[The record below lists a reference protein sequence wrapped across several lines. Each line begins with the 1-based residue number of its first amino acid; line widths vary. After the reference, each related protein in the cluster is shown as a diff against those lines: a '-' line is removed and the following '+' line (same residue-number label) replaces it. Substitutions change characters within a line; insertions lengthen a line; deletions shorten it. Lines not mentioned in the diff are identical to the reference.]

1 MKRKH
6 LIVILLAGLFSLS
19 GFSQSEEPNFSISVS
34 SDSVYFGNRFKVT
47 FTLENGQGENF
58 MPPDFAS
65 FQMAS
70 GQMMSSS
77 MSIVNGEMSQ
87 TSAYF
92 FYLEPKEIGRYFIE
106 PASIM
111 VDGEVLETMPY
122 EVFILANPEG
132 IRQEIEGENDR
143 NSFFREFDM
152 TFPPAPNFNSPE
164 RREMEKNKSKRKTTR
179 L

>member
-1 MKRKH
+1 MKRKY
-6 LIVILLAGLFSLS
+6 LIVILLAGLFSLD
-19 GFSQSEEPNFSISVS
+19 GFSQSEEPSFSVSVS

-58 MPPDFAS
+58 LPPDFAS

-70 GQMMSSS
+70 GQMMSSR

-87 TSAYF
+87 TSSYF

-111 VDGEVLETMPY
+111 VDGEVFETMPY
-122 EVFILANPEG
+122 EVFILDNPEG
-132 IRQEIEGENDR
+132 IRQEIEEDK
-143 NSFFREFDM
+143 SHSDKIKMHPM
-152 TFPPAPNFNSPE
+152 T
-164 RREMEKNKSKRKTTR
+164 
-179 L
+179 